1 MDIPFENGSFDMVWC
16 AGVLMMTTDEE
27 RAMDE
32 LTRVLK
38 PGGYLYLLVIASG
51 GMHWPLNHMLQ
62 PIAAQISLPLVERA
76 IQKSG
81 ISANRSRTILDD
93 LFCPHRDFFFWER
106 LERLFQKRGYKDINR
121 WGPECRLDHEA
132 SLMAYRENL
141 SDLLAV
147 FATGDSEEFGDVR
160 SLFRS
165 GKKAIEGG
173 IDGIRWF
180 EDAIAA
186 GKIGYEAAMSRV
198 IGQGHHRVLA
208 IKDA

>member
-1 MDIPFENGSFDMVWC
+1 
-16 AGVLMMTTDEE
+16 
-27 RAMDE
+27 
-32 LTRVLK
+32 
-38 PGGYLYLLVIASG
+38 
-51 GMHWPLNHMLQ
+51 
-62 PIAAQISLPLVERA
+62 
-76 IQKSG
+76 
-81 ISANRSRTILDD
+81 
-93 LFCPHRDFFFWER
+93 
-106 LERLFQKRGYKDINR
+106 
-121 WGPECRLDHEA
+121 
-132 SLMAYRENL
+132 MAYRENL